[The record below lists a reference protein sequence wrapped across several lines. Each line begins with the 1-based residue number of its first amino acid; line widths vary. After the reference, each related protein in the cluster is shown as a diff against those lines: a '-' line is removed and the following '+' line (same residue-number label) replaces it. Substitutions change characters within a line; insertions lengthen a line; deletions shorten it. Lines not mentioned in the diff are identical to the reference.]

1 MIFYDTAPFDFNVGD
16 KVKVVVNCTSVYY
29 DTVVAVTNHDTYF
42 PIELTK
48 GDTFTIRG
56 FYLDSEDTVVQTS
69 SHNHTRLYKDLLCS
83 NLTRIIPV

>member
-29 DTVVAVTNHDTYF
+29 DTVVNVTNRDTNF
-42 PIELTK
+42 PIELIK

-56 FYLDSEDTVVQTS
+56 FYLASEDTVVRRS
-69 SHNHTRLYKDLLCS
+69 LHNRMRVYKDLLCS